1 MKKWIVPLLLAS
13 AASVANASSV
23 TTQVLDVR
31 MNASTVTAGSARVSV
46 LTSGSNSC
54 STGGWYAFE
63 YPDSGSG
70 AAIGKVWAAS
80 VLSALASGRQVA
92 IYGTGTCDQFGIE
105 ILSFIDAL

>member
-80 VLSALASGRQVA
+80 ILSALASGRQVA
-92 IYGTGTCDQFGIE
+92 IYGTGTCDPFGIE